1 LRTIAAVDIDSDT
14 IAGSDAN
21 ATYTFL
27 GAGTVVK
34 VAYPAVTVSSNPL
47 ALTYWTSG
55 GGYAGFD
62 RLGRVIEQK
71 WSAGSAVDHFKYGYD
86 GNSNRLYRTNEV
98 EGTPHA
104 LDELYHANGSTGA
117 YDGLDRLRDFRRGA
131 LSDADSDG
139 VLDTV
144 IDGYTTKRRQAWS
157 LDAVGNWVAFKQD
170 AGDGSTW
177 DLEQTRDH
185 NKANEIASID
195 GSWVQPA
202 YDQAGNMTT
211 GPKPD
216 SPATPQVCTYD
227 AWNRLMTV
235 SEGSGTPTLIVTY
248 SYDGQNRRIRKV
260 LAVPNPDVTY
270 DYYYN
275 ESWQVLEVRKGGDT
289 DPLEQYVWG
298 LQYVDAPVVRFR
310 DGNLDGDLLDT
321 QDNTDSTLYYTY
333 DAQFNVTALV
343 DTSGTPQER
352 YVYDPYGKVKF
363 LDGSWD
369 EISSAFDNEVLYCG
383 YRFDPES
390 GLYHVRERYYDPITG
405 TWKTRDPI
413 LYGDGMNLYEYVSSA
428 PTDYIDPTGQGK
440 WAYLV
445 KLIRKGGKTC
455 RIWGRKIPSELAI
468 RLARKSEK
476 PGRVGD
482 VISMGGS
489 KAAAKEAAES
499 VTGEAILHSRPKVGD
514 PHYHPVLPDG
524 TKGAT
529 HFTFSESA
537 KNIVLIFIP
546 GSEVFDAG
554 ELLGEYGKEFVE
566 QARSNKAADLRRTS
580 GGAIPILDAWA
591 DAINQEALYDSDQKE
606 ISKETVKEV
615 EKYMNWSEYDAAQAE
630 KYDRWSDYDFWHDNI
645 DQANYNYHQYEKYL
659 KQSEYNYKQA
669 LRLLEIAE

>member
-1 LRTIAAVDIDSDT
+1 
-14 IAGSDAN
+14 
-21 ATYTFL
+21 
-27 GAGTVVK
+27 
-34 VAYPAVTVSSNPL
+34 
-47 ALTYWTSG
+47 
-55 GGYAGFD
+55 
-62 RLGRVIEQK
+62 
-71 WSAGSAVDHFKYGYD
+71 
-86 GNSNRLYRTNEV
+86 
-98 EGTPHA
+98 
-104 LDELYHANGSTGA
+104 
-117 YDGLDRLRDFRRGA
+117 

-177 DLEQTRDH
+177 DLEQTREH
-185 NKANEIASID
+185 NKANEIADTDDDQDAIGQGQGQPAWLD
-195 GSWVQPA
+195 PA
-202 YDQAGNMTT
+202 YDLAGNMTT

-248 SYDGQNRRIRKV
+248 SYDGLNRRIRKV

-298 LQYVDAPVVRFR
+298 LQYIDAPVVRFR

-369 EISSAFDNEVLYCG
+369 AISDSAYDNQILYCG

-390 GLYHVRERYYDPITG
+390 GLYHVRERYYDPVTG
-405 TWKTRDPI
+405 TWKTRDRI
-413 LYGDGMNLYEYVSSA
+413 LYPDGMNLYQYVRSSPTRRLDPLGLA
-428 PTDYIDPTGQGK
+428 GAETQPTQPTDPTAEGYAHPGPHGQPTLISTLKIIDNAKGPSVARVTVTTGKMYSSHIGSGRQTFLNNMDGGAEDEDDRDSAQVIVQSKDANGK
-440 WAYLV
+440 AL
-445 KLIRKGGKTC
+445 
-455 RIWGRKIPSELAI
+455 
-468 RLARKSEK
+468 RKSNVVTVSE
-476 PGRVGD
+476 GR
-482 VISMGGS
+482 
-489 KAAAKEAAES
+489 
-499 VTGEAILHSRPKVGD
+499 
-514 PHYHPVLPDG
+514 

-529 HFTFSESA
+529 WEMVPNVPNDKEEGTIFAELVIIECATEVKVRVIYTDVEFGRGTGY
-537 KNIVLIFIP
+537 NQDVPVLIA
-546 GSEVFDAG
+546 SWDATKLTTWIIKNNYVPARGQKPVKDLIEKATDGTWTLMHRDFG
-554 ELLGEYGKEFVE
+554 EH
-566 QARSNKAADLRRTS
+566 DS
-580 GGAIPILDAWA
+580 G
-591 DAINQEALYDSDQKE
+591 YD
-606 ISKETVKEV
+606 IV
-615 EKYMNWSEYDAAQAE
+615 EKSPATQPTTNPV
-630 KYDRWSDYDFWHDNI
+630 K
-645 DQANYNYHQYEKYL
+645 
-659 KQSEYNYKQA
+659 
-669 LRLLEIAE
+669 